1 MAVDLKS
8 FSVKR
13 YKDTNQLEGFKSE
26 EIKDPR
32 KEAQER
38 LLALRDDLRSK
49 TGVVRLLH
57 TTKANK
63 GMKFKNAGA
72 FKRMFLSGEK
82 LKLSGEVIGVLLK
95 EAGLSEDQ
103 VGKFKQ
109 YVEKRGNSG
118 VKAQKVLQYIDM
130 LRMDTGST
138 EEEVLSKF
146 GVDLGPRDPELGG
159 GASGVVRVVKYRGE
173 DYVYKRPKDKT
184 LGDLTL
190 VDLKGNELKPDPVK
204 LEQSFAVWED
214 EKPIVSQNPKYSFD
228 VDDVAS
234 EPKQSFSGDQSFDDV
249 VPDEDDDDIDF
260 HALGKK
266 LASGDFEV
274 LIAPP
279 ASSDESKS
287 KTPNTAAKD
296 APKDAPKEVEL
307 PKGLPSEPLIVEE
320 SPISAQSPIPSPA
333 KTEGHKLG
341 RTGLANAARVKDLP
355 QVITPSVYVV
365 EERCNNGKKVYHA
378 VAGQKTLKDWAK
390 SQNKGSSFEVVG
402 LLMPKAAGTSPLRY
416 FEKKG
421 SDIVKSNVSQS
432 DLKPFADS
440 ALTLLKGLAR
450 HGFIHGDIK
459 PENLMWDAKAK
470 KLQLIDNDSLHKV
483 SKKDG
488 SSVAKGLGAHTP
500 MYMHP
505 LGFKDAQ
512 IVNLEFVTV
521 AQLGLGR
528 DLYALGLVL
537 LEAALVAKGKNEEA
551 ETLMS
556 GITDKEAKALDEAR
570 ISLNRRKPEKLGDPL
585 PLKTLEN
592 YSIGARIDYLEKADL
607 PKDSVEDF
615 ARTCLIEALKFE
627 QGRIDEARKNK
638 ENNEENKNVFGF
650 DRSDNGPE
658 AQLLKKL
665 EDRLAQVL

>member
-1 MAVDLKS
+1 
-8 FSVKR
+8 
-13 YKDTNQLEGFKSE
+13 
-26 EIKDPR
+26 
-32 KEAQER
+32 
-38 LLALRDDLRSK
+38 
-49 TGVVRLLH
+49 
-57 TTKANK
+57 
-63 GMKFKNAGA
+63 
-72 FKRMFLSGEK
+72 
-82 LKLSGEVIGVLLK
+82 
-95 EAGLSEDQ
+95 
-103 VGKFKQ
+103 
-109 YVEKRGNSG
+109 
-118 VKAQKVLQYIDM
+118 
-130 LRMDTGST
+130 
-138 EEEVLSKF
+138 
-146 GVDLGPRDPELGG
+146 
-159 GASGVVRVVKYRGE
+159 
-173 DYVYKRPKDKT
+173 
-184 LGDLTL
+184 
-190 VDLKGNELKPDPVK
+190 
-204 LEQSFAVWED
+204 
-214 EKPIVSQNPKYSFD
+214 
-228 VDDVAS
+228 
-234 EPKQSFSGDQSFDDV
+234 
-249 VPDEDDDDIDF
+249 
-260 HALGKK
+260 
-266 LASGDFEV
+266 
-274 LIAPP
+274 
-279 ASSDESKS
+279 
-287 KTPNTAAKD
+287 
-296 APKDAPKEVEL
+296 
-307 PKGLPSEPLIVEE
+307 
-320 SPISAQSPIPSPA
+320 
-333 KTEGHKLG
+333 
-341 RTGLANAARVKDLP
+341 
-355 QVITPSVYVV
+355 
-365 EERCNNGKKVYHA
+365 
-378 VAGQKTLKDWAK
+378 
-390 SQNKGSSFEVVG
+390 
-402 LLMPKAAGTSPLRY
+402 
-416 FEKKG
+416 
-421 SDIVKSNVSQS
+421 VSQS

-665 EDRLAQVL
+665 EDRLAQVR